1 MMVFD
6 TTNFDTRNI
15 LSQDECCKELMLK
28 AIDEVFVSDIREEIV
43 GRRERVNRHQYEEML
58 RTINMQDCDF
68 VECDECFDY
77 DLDDSVF
84 RQIYSKW
91 KASRDSILRG

>member
-15 LSQDECCKELMLK
+15 LSQDEYCKELMLK
-28 AIDEVFVSDIREEIV
+28 AIDEVFVMDIREEIV
-43 GRRERVNRHQYEEML
+43 SRRKRVNRRRYEDML
-58 RTINMQDCDF
+58 RTFNKQDCDF

-77 DLDDSVF
+77 DLDDGVF

-91 KASRDSILRG
+91 KASRDCILRG